1 MTQKYNT
8 QNQTSL
14 IDLEDWVL
22 KILVDPITKKSI
34 PFPFCPSENVKYV
47 NGIIDARVFLKNSYG
62 FRDWEIGQEAFEQW
76 EESGEGYNNE
86 VSAYK
91 KEIEYDRPTYEH
103 FKMHGDILDVGGLTG
118 TVREF
123 LSDDCRYVSVDPYLE
138 AVFKIPYAKK
148 EAYKCLSKRFNFI
161 GALAEFLPFQSDSFD
176 YVHMRSMLDHVQ
188 VPDLA
193 LKEANRV
200 LKLNGGLIV
209 GLYVEGGKS
218 GRKPFVR
225 WAKDMIK
232 KVLELIGIEKYK
244 DFHTW
249 HPSHINL
256 LKLITDNGF
265 EVKESYW
272 QPGLKSCL
280 KEQVVYVFATKQ
292 MRE

>member
-1 MTQKYNT
+1 MTQNKK
-8 QNQTSL
+8 SL

-22 KILVDPITKKSI
+22 KILADPITKKPTLLDNFKHI
-34 PFPFCPSENVKYV
+34 
-47 NGIIDARVFLKNSYG
+47 NGIIDARVFLKNTYG
-62 FRDWEIGQEAFEQW
+62 YSDWEVGQEVYERLEA
-76 EESGEGYNNE
+76 SGEGYNNQ
-86 VSAYK
+86 VNAYK
-91 KEIEYDRPTYEH
+91 KEIEYDRPIYEH
-103 FKMHGDILDVGGLTG
+103 YKMDGDILDVGGLTG
-118 TVREF
+118 MVREF
-123 LSDDCRYVSVDPYLE
+123 LSEDCRFVSVDPYLE
-138 AVFKIPYAKK
+138 AVFKIPHARK
-148 EAYKCLSKRFNFI
+148 EAYKCLSKRLNFI

-218 GRKPFVR
+218 GRKPFIR

-232 KVLELIGIEKYK
+232 EVLYLIGIEKYK

-249 HPSHINL
+249 HPTYINL

-265 EVKESYW
+265 KVKESYW
-272 QPGLKSCL
+272 QPFWKD
-280 KEQVVYVFATKQ
+280 QVVYVFATKQ
-292 MRE
+292 VPEQT

>member
-1 MTQKYNT
+1 MTQNKK
-8 QNQTSL
+8 SL

-22 KILVDPITKKSI
+22 KILADPITKKPTLLDNFKHI
-34 PFPFCPSENVKYV
+34 
-47 NGIIDARVFLKNSYG
+47 NGIIDARVFLKNTYG
-62 FRDWEIGQEAFEQW
+62 YSDWEVGQEVYERW
-76 EESGEGYNNE
+76 EASGEGYNNQ
-86 VSAYK
+86 VNAYK
-91 KEIEYDRPTYEH
+91 KEIEYDRPIYEH
-103 FKMHGDILDVGGLTG
+103 YKMDGDILDVGGLTG
-118 TVREF
+118 MVREF
-123 LSDDCRYVSVDPYLE
+123 LSEDCRFVSVDPYLE
-138 AVFKIPYAKK
+138 AVFKIPHARK
-148 EAYKCLSKRFNFI
+148 EAYKCLSKRLNFI

-218 GRKPFVR
+218 GRKPFIR

-232 KVLELIGIEKYK
+232 EVLYLIGIEKYK

-249 HPSHINL
+249 HPTYINL

-272 QPGLKSCL
+272 QPFWKD
-280 KEQVVYVFATKQ
+280 QVVYVFATKQ
-292 MRE
+292 VPEQT

>member
-1 MTQKYNT
+1 MTQKYNIK
-8 QNQTSL
+8 NQTSL

-22 KILVDPITKKSI
+22 KILADPITKKSI
-34 PFPFCPSENVKYV
+34 PFPSFSENLKLV
-47 NGIIDARVFLKNSYG
+47 NGIIDARVFLKNTHG
-62 FRDWEIGQEAFEQW
+62 FRDWKIGQEAFEQW
-76 EESGEGYNNE
+76 EASGKGYNN
-86 VSAYK
+86 VNAYK
-91 KEIEYDRPTYEH
+91 KEIEYDRPIYEH
-103 FKMHGDILDVGGLTG
+103 YKMHGDILDVGGLMG

-138 AVFKIPYAKK
+138 SVFKIPLAKK
-148 EAYKCLSKRFNFI
+148 EAYKCLSKRLNFI
-161 GALAEFLPFQSDSFD
+161 GALAEFLPFQSASFD

-218 GRKPFVR
+218 GRRPFVR
-225 WAKDMIK
+225 WAKDMIR
-232 KVLELIGIEKYK
+232 KVLDLIGIDKYK

-249 HPSHINL
+249 HPSYINL

-272 QPGLKSCL
+272 QPFFN
-280 KEQVVYVFATKQ
+280 EQVVYVFATKQ

>member
-8 QNQTSL
+8 QNQKSL
-14 IDLEDWVL
+14 IDLEEWVL
-22 KILVDPITKKSI
+22 KILADPITKKPTPP
-34 PFPFCPSENVKYV
+34 PFFLSENFSHI
-47 NGIIDARVFLKNSYG
+47 NGIIDARVYLKNTYG
-62 FRDWEIGQEAFEQW
+62 FRDWEIGQEVYEQW
-76 EESGEGYNNE
+76 QASGEGHNNQ
-86 VSAYK
+86 VNFYK
-91 KEIEYDRPTYEH
+91 KEIEYDRPIYEH
-103 FKMHGDILDVGGLTG
+103 FKMSGDILDVGGLTG

-123 LSDDCRYVSVDPYLE
+123 LSEDCRFVSVDPYIE
-138 AVFKIPYAKK
+138 AVFKIAHAKK

-200 LKLNGGLIV
+200 LKFNGGLIV

-218 GRKPFVR
+218 GRKTFIR
-225 WAKDMIK
+225 WAKEMIR

-249 HPSHINL
+249 HPSYFNL

-272 QPGLKSCL
+272 QPFW

-292 MRE
+292 MREQTR